1 MESVRAVR
9 IRGSGGVEVLEIGEV
24 TGRDPGPGEVLVAVA
39 AAGLNRADV
48 LQRRGMYPAPPGV
61 PADVPGLE
69 FAGTVA
75 ALGPGVEGFAP
86 GDRVMGITGGGAM
99 STAVVVHHRELVRV
113 PAGMPLEEA
122 AAIPE
127 VFFTAWD
134 ALFGQ
139 AELRL
144 GETALLHAVASGV
157 GTAAV
162 QLCRAAGVR
171 SLGTSR
177 SASKLAAVQALGL
190 DGAIV
195 AGDAG
200 FAAAVA
206 AQTAGRGVDVIL
218 DPVGADYLGENLRA
232 LAPLGRLVL
241 IGLMGGAAGEVS
253 LAPLLTKRLRVMGT
267 VLRSRSL
274 EAKATL
280 AQRFAHEVLPLFERG
295 ALRPVIDAVM
305 PMSEVRAAHA
315 RMERNETLGKL
326 VLRW

>member
-1 MESVRAVR
+1 
-9 IRGSGGVEVLEIGEV
+9 
-24 TGRDPGPGEVLVAVA
+24 
-39 AAGLNRADV
+39 
-48 LQRRGMYPAPPGV
+48 
-61 PADVPGLE
+61 
-69 FAGTVA
+69 
-75 ALGPGVEGFAP
+75 
-86 GDRVMGITGGGAM
+86 
-99 STAVVVHHRELVRV
+99 
-113 PAGMPLEEA
+113 MPLEEA

-134 ALFGQ
+134 ALFVQ

-177 SASKLAAVQALGL
+177 SAAKLAAVEALGL

-200 FAAAVA
+200 FADAGA
-206 AQTAGRGVDVIL
+206 AQTTGRGVDVIL
-218 DPVGADYLGENLRA
+218 DPVGASYLGENLRA

-241 IGLMGGAAGEVS
+241 IGLMGGATGEVS
-253 LAPLLTKRLRVMGT
+253 LAPLLAKRLRVMGT

-280 AQRFAHEVLPLFERG
+280 AQRFAHEVLPLFARG
-295 ALRPVIDAVM
+295 ALRPVIDAVLPMTEILTVM
-305 PMSEVRAAHA
+305 P
-315 RMERNETLGKL
+315 
-326 VLRW
+326 